1 MQENGFPETVAPLGT
16 ALTEDHIAILCKSN
30 RNITFCFDGDNAGQ
44 KAAVRACGIVM
55 PFLRD
60 NSDVKF
66 AFVSGGKDPDEVL
79 KTGGVDAMKKIID
92 DAMPLVD
99 FLWQTA
105 NTNFVVSTPGG
116 RVQAEKFLKAEIEKI
131 TDNDLKSE
139 ISKEYEKRKF
149 ETWRKWKRDI
159 NKPQIK
165 LPDIDKITQTTLV
178 YIVNTYPEIVERY
191 GEFLS
196 TLNIDFD
203 GAAADLELSLGDAEK
218 YIVSLKLQRYIDRLN
233 IQKRELTT
241 RLLSG
246 DESARDE
253 LSKIDNDLSVAYE
266 KLEKLIS
273 L

>member
-1 MQENGFPETVAPLGT
+1 LVTSAKNERSAAVSTYVTN
-16 ALTEDHIAILCKSN
+16 AI
-30 RNITFCFDGDNAGQ
+30 
-44 KAAVRACGIVM
+44 KAAKDAGV
-55 PFLRD
+55 P
-60 NSDVKF
+60 SDLTN
-66 AFVSGGKDPDEVL
+66 ALS
-79 KTGGVDAMKKIID
+79 
-92 DAMPLVD
+92 
-99 FLWQTA
+99 TA

-116 RVQAEKFLKAEIEKI
+116 RVQAEKFLKSEIDKI

-149 ETWRKWKRDI
+149 ETWRKWKRDV
-159 NKPQIK
+159 NKPLIK

-203 GAAADLELSLGDAEK
+203 GVAADLDLSLGDAEK
-218 YIVSLKLQRYIDRLN
+218 YIVSLKLQRYLDRLN
-233 IQKRELTT
+233 IQKKELTT

-253 LSKIDNDLSVAYE
+253 ISKIDNELSSAHE